1 MSLEE
6 LVKEIQR
13 KIGRNLMRYQQL
25 EQVLKYVVAN
35 AQFSGYVSE
44 LKQNISNKKESVKK
58 QTMGKLIGQFVERT
72 DPAFPENSNEYLD
85 RNEAHLAFDF
95 KSVIDDKHYLA
106 TKERLSSLVSERN
119 NLVHHLFP
127 DLDLNSFD
135 SCKKYDTKLDIEGDK
150 VRIEFENTQRIAKSL
165 HDMKNKMAQYLMS
178 EEGEKA
184 FMLSFLRQKRLV
196 VLLAD
201 IAAQTKRDDGW
212 TVMSSAAQL
221 IKQHASYELASLHK
235 GIEYKSLKSLML
247 KTEMFDFA
255 EEPTKKG
262 GVRVLYRL
270 KESYEVLH

>member
-25 EQVLKYVVAN
+25 EQMLKYVVAN
-35 AQFSGYVSE
+35 AQFSGYISE
-44 LKQNISNKKESVKK
+44 LKETIANKKESVKT
-58 QTMGKLIGQFVERT
+58 QTMGQLIGQFVERT
-72 DPAFPENSNEYLD
+72 DPALPDTSNEYLD
-85 RNEAHLAFDF
+85 RNEAHFAFDF
-95 KSVIDDKHYLA
+95 KSVVDEKYYLEK
-106 TKERLSSLVSERN
+106 KERLSTLVSERN

-135 SCKKYDTKLDIEGDK
+135 SCKEYDTKLDIEGEK
-150 VRIEFENTQRIAKSL
+150 VRIEFENTQIIAKSL
-165 HDMKNKMAQYLMS
+165 HDMKNELAQYLMS
-178 EEGEKA
+178 EEGIKA

-196 VLLAD
+196 ILLAD

-221 IKQHASYELASLHK
+221 IKQHASDELASLHK
-235 GIEYKSLKSLML
+235 GVEYKSLKSLML
-247 KTEMFDFA
+247 KTQMFDFT